1 METALGE
8 LLRQEGGGGRGEGSG
23 GGQGAV
29 TAEMV
34 ELAQSPGQSEVLG
47 L

>member
-8 LLRQEGGGGRGEGSG
+8 LLRQEGGGGRGAG